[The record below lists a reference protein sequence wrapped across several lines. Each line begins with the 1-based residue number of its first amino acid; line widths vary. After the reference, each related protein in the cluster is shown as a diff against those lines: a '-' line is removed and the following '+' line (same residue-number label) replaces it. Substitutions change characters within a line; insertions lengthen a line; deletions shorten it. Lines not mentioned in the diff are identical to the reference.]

1 MTYIG
6 IRVLTELAD
15 DKRLQLLAFAGV
27 EYTQMVTNKQE
38 KIIETTLGENIRK
51 EIYNKVVEEYNK
63 MLWTIKEPT
72 STNSTIYERKVI
84 LRDDENKKI
93 ITMVLYDGLWV
104 RE

>member
-1 MTYIG
+1 M
-6 IRVLTELAD
+6 
-15 DKRLQLLAFAGV
+15 AFAGE

-72 STNSTIYERKVI
+72 FTNSTIYERKVI

>member
-1 MTYIG
+1 
-6 IRVLTELAD
+6 
-15 DKRLQLLAFAGV
+15 
-27 EYTQMVTNKQE
+27 MVTNKQE

>member
-6 IRVLTELAD
+6 IRVFTELAD
-15 DKRLQLLAFAGV
+15 DKRLLLLAFAGV
-27 EYTQMVTNKQE
+27 EYIQMVTNKQE

-51 EIYNKVVEEYNK
+51 EIHNKVVEEYNK

-104 RE
+104 

>member
-1 MTYIG
+1 M
-6 IRVLTELAD
+6 
-15 DKRLQLLAFAGV
+15 AFAGV
-27 EYTQMVTNKQE
+27 EYIQMVTNKQE

>member
-6 IRVLTELAD
+6 IRVFTELAD
-15 DKRLQLLAFAGV
+15 DKRLLLLAFAGV
-27 EYTQMVTNKQE
+27 EYIQMVTNKQE